1 MDRPNPHEALA
12 QVLRDHGRL
21 VGTHP
26 DRVRGL
32 LSDILGV
39 DARDF
44 RAEVDALVVA
54 SEEGVPA
61 LLLDTLDPDG
71 SVDSAVTEGVS
82 LLEARGLTTGRASD
96 ATLTWACALDAQV
109 SESLSS
115 SMRSDSA
122 WRSDPAPEPRSGGVL
137 ATDATYLPPPPD
149 ASTTGA
155 QNGAQNGAPT
165 GSPTGSHP
173 DDPAAPVDPH
183 RRPAAPV
190 PAHGEPDGGV
200 GPATPPHR
208 VASRRRPSRRSAA
221 VAALVVTTLV
231 AGALG
236 AKALWPD
243 GSNVA
248 DASPTATTPGGTLR
262 LTASSGLTW
271 DPMETTDPGL
281 RLLMNRAL
289 YRGLVAFDSA
299 TDDKPAA
306 LVPDLATSTGD
317 TTDKGRTWSFTLRP
331 EVRWE
336 DGTPVTCA
344 DAKAG
349 LARAFAAAKFYH
361 YSYEAAVLVDVPQG
375 ADGLPVYK
383 GAGTA
388 GKAAFDRAVSCAG
401 STLTVRLSVPEYE
414 FQRYLA
420 LPELAPYRAAP
431 ALGPGARSLS
441 NGPYVVAA
449 ASVSSTTGTLV
460 RNPRWSPATDTL
472 RPAFPDRIEV
482 ATASVDEVASGLAAD
497 ALAFRRAVTLSPL
510 PAAVDSAFASAP
522 DRTQVAPAGVTE
534 LLVPNPRTDT
544 MSSTAYRRAFAL
556 STDRAS
562 YVSAMGGP
570 AARMEQR
577 STAGT
582 YHDGP
587 AAGFDLQQARA
598 LLAGDH
604 PRLKVAYF
612 STPESERAMAALSAG
627 WVQAGFAVNLVAFKG
642 DKAGYHKAIGEAA
655 GKTTYDAVRADHV
668 DSLDRSATAESIDP
682 RFTPG
687 LPAGEAKTLTAAI
700 DTAIG
705 TAPGPAR
712 DAAWRSV
719 DDVVSVL
726 ALLVPLA
733 NRASLVGT
741 GSDVRGATTSI
752 EFSGAVD
759 PLRVS
764 LAPTES

>member
-1 MDRPNPHEALA
+1 LA
-12 QVLRDHGRL
+12 AS
-21 VGTHP
+21 
-26 DRVRGL
+26 RV
-32 LSDILGV
+32 
-39 DARDF
+39 
-44 RAEVDALVVA
+44 ALVA
-54 SEEGVPA
+54 
-61 LLLDTLDPDG
+61 
-71 SVDSAVTEGVS
+71 
-82 LLEARGLTTGRASD
+82 
-96 ATLTWACALDAQV
+96 
-109 SESLSS
+109 
-115 SMRSDSA
+115 
-122 WRSDPAPEPRSGGVL
+122 
-137 ATDATYLPPPPD
+137 
-149 ASTTGA
+149 
-155 QNGAQNGAPT
+155 
-165 GSPTGSHP
+165 
-173 DDPAAPVDPH
+173 
-183 RRPAAPV
+183 
-190 PAHGEPDGGV
+190 
-200 GPATPPHR
+200 
-208 VASRRRPSRRSAA
+208 
-221 VAALVVTTLV
+221 TTLV

-236 AKALWPD
+236 ARALWPE

-248 DASPTATTPGGTLR
+248 DKGPTATPGGTLR

-306 LVPDLATSTGD
+306 LVPDLATTTGD

-331 EVRWE
+331 GVRWE

-441 NGPYVVAA
+441 NGPYVVEA

-482 ATASVDEVASGLAAD
+482 ATVSVDEVASGLAAD
-497 ALAFRRAVTLSPL
+497 ALAFRRALTLSAL

-544 MSSTAYRRAFAL
+544 MSSSAYRRAFAL

-570 AARMEQR
+570 AARLEQR

-582 YHDGP
+582 YHTGP
-587 AAGFDLQQARA
+587 AAGFDVQQARA

-627 WVQAGFAVNLVAFKG
+627 WVQAGFAVNRVAFKG
-642 DKAGYHKAIGEAA
+642 DKAGYHKAMGEAA
-655 GKTTYDAVRADHV
+655 GQTTYDAVRADYV

-682 RFTPG
+682 RFRPG
-687 LPAGEAKTLTAAI
+687 LPVGEATTVTAAI

-733 NRASLVGT
+733 NRAALIGT
-741 GSDVRGATTSI
+741 GSAVRGATTSI

-759 PLRVS
+759 PLRAS